1 MQRFQLSLHTRMWL
15 VKPYSVHLSGL
26 LNDRTIVV
34 HVPHGDLYVPSAVRS
49 EDKEEQLQFPARF
62 GNKSVT

>member
-1 MQRFQLSLHTRMWL
+1 MQRFQLSLHTRMVGTQYISL
-15 VKPYSVHLSGL
+15 VL

-34 HVPHGDLYVPSAVRS
+34 HVPRGDLYVPSAVRS